1 MSIARMYKTVYD
13 ISVLL
18 GVESIDF
25 PGGAPYSREER
36 EIARGGE
43 KFRASKLVMSAHL
56 GTHIDAPSHIAPNT
70 KSIDQYSVQEFILP
84 AIVVN
89 IKDKESIRPST
100 LENLDIIEG
109 DALLFRT
116 DNSVSGRCTSGVF
129 SGENFVYLS
138 PATADLCV
146 KKGVKLVGIDYIS
159 TDNPA
164 DKGAPTHR
172 KLLGSNILILE
183 NINLKDVP
191 PGRYTLFCL
200 PLKIKGSEGS
210 PVRAILID

>member
-1 MSIARMYKTVYD
+1 MSIGRMYKTVYD

-25 PGGAPYSREER
+25 PGGTPYSREVRER
-36 EIARGGE
+36 TRGSE

-56 GTHIDAPSHIAPNT
+56 GTHIDAPSHIMPNT

-84 AIVVN
+84 AVVACVQ
-89 IKDKESIRPST
+89 DKETIRPSG
-100 LENLDIIEG
+100 LESLDINAG
-109 DALLFRT
+109 DALLFKT
-116 DNSVSGRCTSGVF
+116 DNSMSGRCISGVF
-129 SGENFVYLS
+129 EEHFVYLS
-138 PATADLCV
+138 QAAAEFCV
-146 KKGVKLVGIDYIS
+146 KRGIRLVGIDYVS
-159 TDNPA
+159 TDNPL
-164 DKGAPTHR
+164 DEGAPTHR
-172 KLLGSNILILE
+172 RLLGSNILILE

-210 PVRAILID
+210 PVRAILVD